1 MALKHRAS
9 EPQAGALRPES
20 ATRSRTTG
28 TVTVT
33 LLKFVTGIDD
43 HEHHV
48 EVPSWTRSQVGVMSF
63 LSQAVFTSSSIM
75 MMMYFAGSW
84 FGSLRDHHVLPV
96 SESAPVFPGHP
107 VIDWTRR
114 TQVVSLSHPAAGL
127 GFAAAQL
134 PHWQPA
140 VIGSSAIGKTTG
152 RT

>member
-9 EPQAGALRPES
+9 EPQAGALRPEP

-28 TVTVT
+28 TLR
-33 LLKFVTGIDD
+33 LLKFVIDE

-63 LSQAVFTSSSIM
+63 LSVFTSIM

-84 FGSLRDHHVLPV
+84 FGRAHHALPV
-96 SESAPVFPGHP
+96 SAPVSPGHP
-107 VIDWTRR
+107 VIDSDWTRS
-114 TQVVSLSHPAAGL
+114 TQVVSLSHPAAGS

-134 PHWQPA
+134 RLPQPA

-152 RT
+152 RTLFLQRTLL